1 MRSRK
6 GVETKRR
13 SLRMAVICTV
23 VLVCCLACGK
33 EETAPVKKSVPP
45 PAAQTKAPVQPK
57 AAPAPASQQAA
68 AQPAAQP
75 QAATAQPQA
84 PAQAQPATQAQ
95 PPAQPVAQAQP
106 GIAPAL
112 PSIEGGTLGQS
123 SAGEFPLD
131 VKGLRNPYKP
141 FIAIDVKKSKKG
153 KGAGKDLKPKTPLQ
167 RFALEDLK
175 FVGVVWARNTMKA
188 LIEDPT
194 GKGYTVAPGTNMGD
208 RGGKI
213 VKIQPD
219 RLIVEEYAVDALG
232 EESPQEIT
240 IMLHKTEN
248 EVNP

>member
-1 MRSRK
+1 M
-6 GVETKRR
+6 
-13 SLRMAVICTV
+13 
-23 VLVCCLACGK
+23 
-33 EETAPVKKSVPP
+33 
-45 PAAQTKAPVQPK
+45 
-57 AAPAPASQQAA
+57 
-68 AQPAAQP
+68 
-75 QAATAQPQA
+75 
-84 PAQAQPATQAQ
+84 
-95 PPAQPVAQAQP
+95 
-106 GIAPAL
+106 
-112 PSIEGGTLGQS
+112 GQS
-123 SAGEFPLD
+123 STSEFPLD
-131 VKGLRNPYKP
+131 VKGMRNPYKP
-141 FIAIDVKKSKKG
+141 FIAIDVKKTKKG
-153 KGAGKDLKPKTPLQ
+153 KGAGKDLTPKTPLQ